1 MHIISSAALL
11 VYYYGYDRF
20 TSAGGIEGF
29 CSDLSW
35 SLRLD
40 EILVDLLGLGGH
52 LDWVLGLL
60 EVLTGHPELNVLL
73 TELRLQE
80 GTEGMHTICETW
92 MRERQKTAREMQVER
107 ERKGGRETGGKRDRK
122 TCRETR
128 GEEGDRQT
136 DRQTDSRGA
145 KIGTMEKREWR
156 EQASRNMRT

>member
-60 EVLTGHPELNVLL
+60 EVLAGHPELNVLL

-92 MRERQKTAREMQVER
+92 MRERQKDSEGDAGG
-107 ERKGGRETGGKRDRK
+107 ERKKGRKRDRRK
-122 TCRETR
+122 KRQKDMQRDKR
-128 GEEGDRQT
+128 GGRRQT